1 MASRRYAL
9 LAAFLIAAV
18 VTSSAAQQGPP
29 PKGDPPKG
37 AAATKDEKSRSG
49 DDKKG
54 APKVAAPE
62 AKDDKKA
69 PPTVT
74 TDGSVIIAGQKVEYK
89 ATTGTLPGTDK
100 TGKAKANIFYMAYTR
115 KSGDAPSARP
125 LTFCFNGGPGSASS
139 YVHLGFFGPRRVLI
153 NNDGLSAPS
162 PAELVD
168 NECSLLDVTD
178 LVFIDPVSTGL
189 SRAEVPGDAKLFHGL
204 EEDTQSVGDFIRDYA
219 AKFGR
224 QGSPVYVA
232 GESYGTTRAA
242 SLSAY
247 LQNRGGVKVAG
258 IVLISTVLDFQ
269 TIRFGGANELPY
281 ALFLPTYTATAFH
294 HGKLDKKWA
303 VDLPTALRESQKY
316 AAGAYL
322 EVLHK
327 GALLTEFER
336 QAAAKQLA
344 LLTGLSEEFVLR
356 SDLRVEA
363 TRFRSELLRDQQTV
377 VGRYDA
383 RVSAKVA
390 ARPAPGNPPGPT
402 GTPGAPGTSG
412 ATGAQGTGA
421 PTGTAV
427 PPASGPG
434 GGPGGPRGERIGGG
448 DPSAALLSP
457 LFTAA
462 MRQYLPDGL
471 GYKSESAYVLSA
483 PVQPWNY
490 GPAGTNQ
497 YANVAPRLRS
507 ALEKD
512 KGLRVFVASGY
523 TDLATPFA
531 ATNYTFAHLGPRALM
546 DRVTMAYYDA
556 GHMMYTH
563 EPSRKKLREDLRKFI
578 TAPIAEPATK

>member
-1 MASRRYAL
+1 MVLRRYAL
-9 LAAFLIAAV
+9 LAAFLIAV
-18 VTSSAAQQGPP
+18 GVTSSAAQQGQP

-37 AAATKDEKSRSG
+37 QAPPKDEKPRP
-49 DDKKG
+49 
-54 APKVAAPE
+54 A
-62 AKDDKKA
+62 DDKKA
-69 PPTVT
+69 PQDGKAPPKDEAPGAKDEKKVPPTVV

-89 ATTGTLPGTDK
+89 ATAGMLPGTDK

-115 KSGDAPSARP
+115 KSGDAPAARP

-153 NNDGLSAPS
+153 NNDGLTAPS
-162 PAELVD
+162 PAELVEND
-168 NECSLLDVTD
+168 CSMLDVTD

-189 SRAEVPGDAKLFHGL
+189 SRAETPADAKLFHGL
-204 EEDTQSVGDFIRDYA
+204 EEDTQSVGDFIRDYV

-224 QGSPVYVA
+224 KESPVYVA

-242 SLSAY
+242 SLSTY
-247 LQNRGGVKVAG
+247 LQNRGGVKLAG

-269 TIRFGGANELPY
+269 TIRFGGSNELPY

-316 AAGAYL
+316 AAGPYL
-322 EVLHK
+322 EALHK
-327 GALLTEFER
+327 GTLLTDYER
-336 QAAAKQLA
+336 QAAAKQVA
-344 LLTGLSEEFVLR
+344 MLTGLSEEFVLR

-363 TRFRSELLRDQQTV
+363 TRFRAELLRDQQTV
-377 VGRYDA
+377 VGRYDS

-390 ARPAPGNPPGPT
+390 SRPAAG
-402 GTPGAPGTSG
+402 GTPGANGTPGAGPG
-412 ATGAQGTGA
+412 ANGA
-421 PTGTAV
+421 P

-434 GGPGGPRGERIGGG
+434 GGPRGERVGGG
-448 DPSAALLSP
+448 DPAAALLSP

-471 GYKSESAYVLSA
+471 GYKAEAPYVLSA

-490 GPAGTNQ
+490 GSAGTNQ
-497 YANVAPRLRS
+497 YANVTPRLRA

-523 TDLATPFA
+523 CDLATPFA
-531 ATNYTFAHLGPRALM
+531 ATNYTFSHLGPRPLM

-563 EPSRKKLREDLRKFI
+563 EPSRKKLREDLRKFV
-578 TAPIAEPATK
+578 TAPGAESTPKP